1 MKSLSGVLL
10 VCYCMAV
17 CDSWVPI
24 LFKRRVCYEEI
35 GCFENTSPFNN
46 ALSFLPRSPSE
57 IDVMYQLFT
66 RKNRDSHQTLTT
78 NTNTIRSS
86 NFNGDK
92 ATKFIIHGYLDNAAS
107 TWVTDMKDAIL
118 QREDANVITV
128 DWSKG
133 ANQANYVQV
142 VANTRVVGA
151 LLSLLMNTL
160 DTVANGS
167 SLARMHLIGHSLGA
181 HVAGYAGER
190 TLGTGRITGLDPAG
204 PLFKQTSSN
213 VRLDPSDALFVDVI
227 HTNANGFGIKY
238 SVGHVDFYPNGGKR
252 QPGCLE
258 NMLSGLFSGQFEQLF
273 HGVACSHMRVLNL
286 FTESINSNCQFSSYP
301 CKWCTTCGSGCANM
315 GYDAPQGNP
324 RGDYFLST
332 NSQHPFCTA

>member
-17 CDSWVPI
+17 CDSWWVST

-57 IDVMYQLFT
+57 IDVMYHLFT
-66 RKNRDSHQTLTT
+66 RNNRDSHQTLTT

-92 ATKFIIHGYLDNAAS
+92 ATKFIIHGYLGNAANP
-107 TWVTDMKDAIL
+107 WVTNMKDAIL

-167 SLARMHLIGHSLGA
+167 SLARMHLIGYSLGA

-227 HTNANGFGIKY
+227 HTNSN
-238 SVGHVDFYPNGGKR
+238 
-252 QPGCLE
+252 E
-258 NMLSGLFSGQFEQLF
+258 LF
-273 HGVACSHMRVLNL
+273 HGDSCSHSRVLTL
-286 FTESINSNCQFSSYP
+286 FTESINSNCQFPSYP
-301 CKWCTTCGSGCANM
+301 CKRCTNCGNGCANM

-324 RGDYFLST
+324 RGDFFLST
-332 NSQHPFCTA
+332 NSQHPFCIA

>member
-1 MKSLSGVLL
+1 
-10 VCYCMAV
+10 MAV
-17 CDSWVPI
+17 CDSWI
-24 LFKRRVCYEEI
+24 FKSLQRTVCYEEI

-46 ALSFLPRSPSE
+46 ALSFLPESPTE
-57 IDVMYQLFT
+57 IGVIYQLFT
-66 RKNRDSHQTLTT
+66 RKNRDSPQTLTT
-78 NTNTIRSS
+78 NTNVIRSS
-86 NFNGDK
+86 NFNGNK
-92 ATKFIIHGYLDNAAS
+92 ATKFIIHGYQDN
-107 TWVTDMKDAIL
+107 TTNPWVTNMKDAIL
-118 QREDANVITV
+118 QREDANVITL

-133 ANQANYVQV
+133 ANQANYAQA

-204 PLFKQTSSN
+204 PLFN
-213 VRLDPSDALFVDVI
+213 RANPMVRLDPSDALFVDVI
-227 HTNANGFGIKY
+227 HTNADGFGIKS

-258 NMLSGLFSGQFEQLF
+258 YMLTELFNGRFEQMF
-273 HGVACSHMRVLNL
+273 DGVACSHMRVLTL
-286 FTESINSNCQFSSYP
+286 FTESINSNCQFPSYP
-301 CKWCTTCGSGCANM
+301 CKWCTTCGKGCANM

-332 NSQHPFCTA
+332 NSQHPFCIA